1 MLAYARLKIL
11 FSYMENLYV
20 VESTPYSEGV
30 YMLQDHKCMLETTG
44 SIDPYRCYGF
54 SKIYIYIY

>member
-11 FSYMENLYV
+11 FSCMENLYV

-30 YMLQDHKCMLETTG
+30 YMCMLETTG

-54 SKIYIYIY
+54 SKIYVKYIYIY